1 MLINPNLYPG
11 DYYFSKDCINYRNN
25 PNFKRIGDSVFVDS
39 TEDTKPLLRTIFE
52 KIGYVRG
59 DKIMI
64 SAFIVNVGEVPININ
79 AQGVYNETVVVD
91 TLEPNEVKKFKRS
104 FKSSYDGNLFGFS
117 TDYVGRMGVRCLGIK
132 YELGE
137 TSTLYLPYVNSLEP
151 SKQAIYLAGGG
162 IPRGVSTLARE
173 GVLYAS

>member
-1 MLINPNLYPG
+1 MLINPNLYPR
-11 DYYFSKDCINYRNN
+11 DYYFSKDCVNLRKN

-39 TEDTKPLLRTIFE
+39 IEDTKPLLRNIFE

-64 SAFIVNVGEVPININ
+64 SAFIENVGEVPINIIV
-79 AQGVYNETVVVD
+79 QGVYNRTVEVD
-91 TLEPNEVKKFKRS
+91 TLEPNEVKKFERS
-104 FKSSYDGNLFGFS
+104 FTSSYDGNLFGFS

-137 TSTLYLPYVNSLEP
+137 TSTPYLPYGNRLEP
-151 SKQAIYLAGGG
+151 SKQAVFVAGGVFQEVY
-162 IPRGVSTLARE
+162 PL
-173 GVLYAS
+173 